1 VGWGSV
7 IFVRDARLLV
17 RRCCEFIA
25 WRDAELEGAASRAIF
40 LHERDKYQT
49 VDGFFR
55 VMRGLKSRWRELTNR
70 EMRPVYCKG

>member
-1 VGWGSV
+1 M

-17 RRCCEFIA
+17 RRWCEFIA
-25 WRDAELEGAASRAIF
+25 LRDAEPDRGASRAIF

-55 VMRGLKSRWRELTNR
+55 VMPGLESGWREFTKR
-70 EMRPVYCKG
+70 AMRPVYCKGQWHR